1 MQNQVHPMNTRGMFP
16 LRTNWTA
23 FPPRVVS
30 KVKSCINVQK
40 LPAGQLSLGPV
51 AAKSSGEFKE
61 SVPAYGGVPPG
72 DIGGS
77 GGTGDGRGDEG
88 DGNGS
93 GPNGTS
99 AFLAGKVLESLP
111 SEMAQAVKE
120 GKISAQ
126 IIDRYLNLSKN
137 PFLSWLLNF
146 GGFRERLLAD
156 PSFMIKVA
164 IEVGIGICTKT
175 TAEYAKR
182 QDKFSS
188 QLDFVAANII
198 MALIADF
205 MLVWLPAPT
214 FAVGKPATKTSSL
227 LSRAFAGCPDNAFQ
241 KVPYGYTPFTV
252 GQRAG
257 AVVRNGLKLFGV
269 GFFASLLGVGITNGL
284 VGLRQFM
291 DPTFVPLND
300 PQDVFV
306 MSAAYG
312 SYMASSSNLRYQIL
326 AGIVEERGIEVLFK
340 SQPAVCAALSFVVR
354 TANTFLG
361 SLLWVDFLNILGLQK
376 IGGGH

>member
-1 MQNQVHPMNTRGMFP
+1 
-16 LRTNWTA
+16 
-23 FPPRVVS
+23 
-30 KVKSCINVQK
+30 
-40 LPAGQLSLGPV
+40 
-51 AAKSSGEFKE
+51 
-61 SVPAYGGVPPG
+61 
-72 DIGGS
+72 
-77 GGTGDGRGDEG
+77 
-88 DGNGS
+88 
-93 GPNGTS
+93 
-99 AFLAGKVLESLP
+99 
-111 SEMAQAVKE
+111 
-120 GKISAQ
+120 
-126 IIDRYLNLSKN
+126 
-137 PFLSWLLNF
+137 
-146 GGFRERLLAD
+146 
-156 PSFMIKVA
+156 
-164 IEVGIGICTKT
+164 
-175 TAEYAKR
+175 
-182 QDKFSS
+182 
-188 QLDFVAANII
+188 

-214 FAVGKPATKTSSL
+214 FAIGKPATKTSSL
-227 LSRAFAGCPDNAFQ
+227 FSRAFAGCPDNAFQ